1 VGDAGGAGG
10 KYQVHRGDGRTTL
23 ARARKAVSS
32 RLEAPELFGVDE
44 RRAAGEIKDC
54 IVHLDQ

>member
-1 VGDAGGAGG
+1 MEALRA
-10 KYQVHRGDGRTTL
+10 YQVHGGTAAPAAL
-23 ARARKAVSS
+23 ARARKAVSC

-54 IVHLDQ
+54 IAQLDQ